1 MKNLESKKR
10 YVIPGDVI
18 TTAPLRLRENVTLD
32 GKRISA
38 TAIGL
43 SDVSHDS
50 VRVIPLSGIYLP
62 KVDDL
67 VIGMIKYIH
76 GNSWFADINSC
87 YEGMLLAKDVFGRG
101 SNPQLDDMKAR
112 LDKSDLILARVANF
126 DRTREP
132 LLSIAGHNLGKIDSG
147 ELIKI
152 SPTKIPRLIGKHGSM
167 IQTIETST
175 NATITIGQNGLI
187 VISCDEPNGLLKA
200 HTAIRMVEEQ
210 AHLADLTEK
219 VKKMLGSKVYN

>member
-1 MKNLESKKR
+1 MRKPESKKR
-10 YVIPGDVI
+10 YVLPGDVI
-18 TTAPLRLRENVTLD
+18 TTAPLRLHGNVALE
-32 GKRISA
+32 GKRILS

-43 SDVSHDS
+43 SDVSYDS
-50 VRVIPLSGIYLP
+50 VRVISLSGIYLP

-67 VIGMIKYIH
+67 VIGLIKYIH

-101 SNPQLDDMKAR
+101 SNATLGEMKAS
-112 LDKSDLILARVANF
+112 LDKSDLILARIANC

-132 LLSIAGHNLGKIDSG
+132 LLSISGQNLGKIDSG
-147 ELIKI
+147 ELVKI

-167 IQTIETST
+167 IQTIESST

-187 VISCDEPNGLLKA
+187 VLKCDDSAGLKKA
-200 HTAIRMVEEQ
+200 VESIKMMDKALHNTNLE
-210 AHLADLTEK
+210 EK
-219 VKKMLGSKVYN
+219 IQNILDEKN

>member
-1 MKNLESKKR
+1 MRKLESKKR
-10 YVIPGDVI
+10 YVLPGDVI
-18 TTAPLRLRENVTLD
+18 TTAPLRLHGNVTLE
-32 GKRISA
+32 GKRILS

-43 SDVSHDS
+43 SDVSYDS
-50 VRVIPLSGIYLP
+50 VRVIPLSGVYLP

-67 VIGMIKYIH
+67 VIGLIKYIH

-101 SNPQLDDMKAR
+101 SNATLGEMKAS
-112 LDKSDLILARVANF
+112 LDKSDLILARIANS

-132 LLSIAGHNLGKIDSG
+132 LLSISGQNLGKIDSG
-147 ELIKI
+147 ELVKI

-167 IQTIETST
+167 IQTIESST

-187 VISCDEPNGLLKA
+187 VLKCDDSAGLKKA
-200 HTAIRMVEEQ
+200 VESIKMMDKALHNTNLE
-210 AHLADLTEK
+210 EK
-219 VKKMLGSKVYN
+219 IQNILDEKN

>member
-1 MKNLESKKR
+1 MRKLESKKR
-10 YVIPGDVI
+10 YVLPGDVI
-18 TTAPLRLRENVTLD
+18 TTAPLRLHGNVVLE
-32 GKRISA
+32 GKRILS

-43 SDVSHDS
+43 SDVSYDS

-67 VIGMIKYIH
+67 VIGLIKYIH

-101 SNPQLDDMKAR
+101 SNATLDEMKAS
-112 LDKSDLILARVANF
+112 LDKSDLILARIANS

-132 LLSIAGHNLGKIDSG
+132 LLSISGQNLGKIDSG
-147 ELIKI
+147 ELVKI

-167 IQTIETST
+167 IQTIEAST

-187 VISCDEPNGLLKA
+187 VLKCDDSAGLKKA
-200 HTAIRMVEEQ
+200 VESIKMMDKALHNTNLE
-210 AHLADLTEK
+210 EK
-219 VKKMLGSKVYN
+219 IQNILDEKN

>member
-1 MKNLESKKR
+1 LKNPESKKR
-10 YVIPGDVI
+10 YVLPGDVI
-18 TTAPLRLRENVTLD
+18 TTAPLRLRANVTLE
-32 GKRISA
+32 GKRILS

-43 SDVSHDS
+43 TDVSYDS

-101 SNPQLDDMKAR
+101 SNATLDEMKAS
-112 LDKSDLILARVANF
+112 LDKSDLILARIAKS

-132 LLSIAGHNLGKIDSG
+132 LLSISGQNLGKIDSG
-147 ELIKI
+147 ELVKI

-167 IQTIETST
+167 IQTIESST

-187 VISCDEPNGLLKA
+187 VLKCDDSAGLKKA
-200 HTAIRMVEEQ
+200 VESIKMMDKALHNTNLE
-210 AHLADLTEK
+210 EK
-219 VKKMLGSKVYN
+219 IQNILDEKN

>member
-10 YVIPGDVI
+10 YVLPGDTI
-18 TTAPLRLRENVTLD
+18 TTAPLRLHGNVTLD
-32 GKRISA
+32 GKRILS

-43 SDVSHDS
+43 SDVSYDS
-50 VRVIPLSGIYLP
+50 VRVIPLSGVYLP

-67 VIGMIKYIH
+67 VIGLIKYIH

-101 SNPQLDDMKAR
+101 SNPGLSDMKAR
-112 LDKSDLILARVANF
+112 LHKSDLILARIANF

-132 LLSIAGHNLGKIDSG
+132 LLSIAGQNLGKIDSG

-152 SPTKIPRLIGKHGSM
+152 SPTKVPRLIGKHGSM
-167 IQTIETST
+167 IQTIEAAT
-175 NATITIGQNGLI
+175 NANITIGQNGLVI
-187 VISCDEPNGLLKA
+187 LKSDNSVGLKKAVISIKNMTTTLDDSNLEEKIQSILDEKN
-200 HTAIRMVEEQ
+200 
-210 AHLADLTEK
+210 
-219 VKKMLGSKVYN
+219 

>member
-1 MKNLESKKR
+1 MKKLESKKR
-10 YVIPGDVI
+10 YVLPGDVI
-18 TTAPLRLRENVTLD
+18 TTAPLRLHGNVVLE
-32 GKRISA
+32 GKRILSS
-38 TAIGL
+38 AIGL
-43 SDVSHDS
+43 SDISYDS
-50 VRVIPLSGIYLP
+50 VRVIPLSGVYLP

-101 SNPQLDDMKAR
+101 SNATLDEMKAS
-112 LDKSDLILARVANF
+112 LTKSDLILARIANS

-132 LLSIAGHNLGKIDSG
+132 LLSISGQNLGKIDSG
-147 ELIKI
+147 ELVKI

-167 IQTIETST
+167 IQTIESST

-187 VISCDEPNGLLKA
+187 VLKCDDSAGLKKA
-200 HTAIRMVEEQ
+200 VESIKMMDKALHNTNLE
-210 AHLADLTEK
+210 EK
-219 VKKMLGSKVYN
+219 IQNILDEKN

>member
-1 MKNLESKKR
+1 MKNSESKKR
-10 YVIPGDVI
+10 YVLPGDVI
-18 TTAPLRLRENVTLD
+18 TTAPLRLRANVTLE
-32 GKRISA
+32 GKRILS

-43 SDVSHDS
+43 TDVSYDS

-101 SNPQLDDMKAR
+101 SNATLGEMKAS
-112 LDKSDLILARVANF
+112 LDKSDLILARIANS

-132 LLSIAGHNLGKIDSG
+132 LLSISGQNLGKIDSG
-147 ELIKI
+147 ELVKI

-167 IQTIETST
+167 IQTIESST

-187 VISCDEPNGLLKA
+187 VLKCDDSAGLKKA
-200 HTAIRMVEEQ
+200 VESIKMMDKALHNTNLE
-210 AHLADLTEK
+210 EK
-219 VKKMLGSKVYN
+219 IQNILDEKN

>member
-1 MKNLESKKR
+1 MKNSESKKR
-10 YVIPGDVI
+10 YVLPGDVI
-18 TTAPLRLRENVTLD
+18 TTAPLRLRANVTLE
-32 GKRISA
+32 GKRILS

-43 SDVSHDS
+43 SDVSYDS

-101 SNPQLDDMKAR
+101 SNATLGEMKAS
-112 LDKSDLILARVANF
+112 LDKSDLILARIANS

-132 LLSIAGHNLGKIDSG
+132 LLSISGQNLGKIDSG
-147 ELIKI
+147 ELVKI

-167 IQTIETST
+167 IQTIEAST

-187 VISCDEPNGLLKA
+187 VLKCDDSAGLKKA
-200 HTAIRMVEEQ
+200 VESIKMMDKALHNTNLE
-210 AHLADLTEK
+210 EK
-219 VKKMLGSKVYN
+219 IQNILDEKN

>member
-1 MKNLESKKR
+1 MRKPESKKR
-10 YVIPGDVI
+10 YVLPGDVI
-18 TTAPLRLRENVTLD
+18 TTAPLRLHGNVTLE
-32 GKRISA
+32 GKRILS

-43 SDVSHDS
+43 SDISYDS
-50 VRVIPLSGIYLP
+50 VRVIPLSGVYLP

-67 VIGMIKYIH
+67 VIGLIKYIH

-101 SNPQLDDMKAR
+101 SNATLDEMKAS
-112 LDKSDLILARVANF
+112 LDKSDLILARIANS

-132 LLSIAGHNLGKIDSG
+132 LLSISGQNLGKIDSG
-147 ELIKI
+147 ELVKI

-167 IQTIETST
+167 IQTIEAST

-187 VISCDEPNGLLKA
+187 VLKCDDTTGLKKA
-200 HTAIRMVEEQ
+200 VKSIKMMDKALHNTNLEENIQ
-210 AHLADLTEK
+210 NILDEK
-219 VKKMLGSKVYN
+219 N

>member
-1 MKNLESKKR
+1 MRKPESKKR
-10 YVIPGDVI
+10 YVLPGDVI
-18 TTAPLRLRENVTLD
+18 TTAPLRLHGNVTLE
-32 GKRISA
+32 GKRILS

-43 SDVSHDS
+43 SDISYDS
-50 VRVIPLSGIYLP
+50 VRVIPLSGVYLP

-67 VIGMIKYIH
+67 VIGLIKYIH

-101 SNPQLDDMKAR
+101 SNATLDEMKAS
-112 LDKSDLILARVANF
+112 LDKSDLILARIANS

-132 LLSIAGHNLGKIDSG
+132 LLSISGQNLGKIDSG
-147 ELIKI
+147 ELVKI

-167 IQTIETST
+167 IQTIEAST

-187 VISCDEPNGLLKA
+187 VLKCDDTTGLKKA
-200 HTAIRMVEEQ
+200 VKSIKMMDKALHNTNLEERIQ
-210 AHLADLTEK
+210 NILDEK
-219 VKKMLGSKVYN
+219 N